1 MKHLKALAPN
11 VQAELLE
18 EALNLANFYGNSDN
32 WQNFCQGYEEIEGSN
47 PISAE
52 DKGRAARLFLKKVQA
67 ALQAKRETQQAAK
80 QQVELAA

>member
-18 EALNLANFYGNSDN
+18 EALNIANYYGNSDN
-32 WQNFCQGYEEIEGSN
+32 WQNFYNGYEELEGSN

-52 DKGRAARLFLKKVQA
+52 DKGRAARKFLKKVQA
-67 ALQAKRETQQAAK
+67 AKQAKKETSLVSGRAA
-80 QQVELAA
+80 